1 MYEEV
6 YLVMDLFKGLI
17 TVVILAFIL
26 IYLNHDEECA
36 QYAREFQK
44 DDLHGEELF
53 HECQLEKELKE

>member
-1 MYEEV
+1 
-6 YLVMDLFKGLI
+6 MDLFKGLI

-36 QYAREFQK
+36 QYARKFQK

-53 HECQLEKELKE
+53 HECQLEKELRE